1 MQYELFYLI
10 ASSKEAQLDKIKQ
23 EVSDLVKSEGG
34 VFEEKQVIEKR
45 KMAYEIKHENRG
57 LYVAQRFN
65 LENPEQMSAITR
77 KLNLYTEI
85 LRFVVT
91 RTDELPELTSRQE
104 REAKAQTK
112 AQTKVEPRAE
122 VKKVVRPEVATK
134 AAATTP
140 ATEPAAPA
148 EEAAAPAPKEKPMNE
163 EDIDKKLEEILNI

>member
-1 MQYELFYLI
+1 MQYELFYLV

-34 VFEEKQVIEKR
+34 VFEDKIVVEKR

-77 KLNLYTEI
+77 KLNLYVEI
-85 LRFVVT
+85 LRFTVT

-112 AQTKVEPRAE
+112 VAAPAIE
-122 VKKVVRPEVATK
+122 VKKVARPEVTTK
-134 AAATTP
+134 TAPVAEPATP
-140 ATEPAAPA
+140 AEKA
-148 EEAAAPAPKEKPMNE
+148 EEKEAPTVEEKPMNE
-163 EDIDKKLEEILNI
+163 ADIDKKLEEILNI